1 MEDPRKYP
9 PTDINALLG
18 SFDLQ
23 NFIFQI
29 LCAILVL
36 VLVALFVTMGER
48 HKAKGGRH
56 PD

>member
-1 MEDPRKYP
+1 MKNPHDYP
-9 PTDINALLG
+9 PIDVNALLA

-48 HKAKGGRH
+48 HKAKG
-56 PD
+56 DD